1 LLGLRYSPNE
11 IYNAYLAIHGRKPGE
26 ISAALDYLDG
36 VVDRDLKRV
45 LLPLFDLPERLP
57 EHGHVLFGI
66 DVKSGE
72 AAVRELVHSG
82 DAWMA
87 ACAMAAAA
95 ELSLKGLAPE
105 IARVGEQAGAET
117 AQVARAAVHSLA

>member
-1 LLGLRYSPNE
+1 
-11 IYNAYLAIHGRKPGE
+11 
-26 ISAALDYLDG
+26 
-36 VVDRDLKRV
+36 
-45 LLPLFDLPERLP
+45 
-57 EHGHVLFGI
+57 
-66 DVKSGE
+66 
-72 AAVRELVHSG
+72 
-82 DAWMA
+82 MA